1 MSEIDLRYTDKR
13 TVERY
18 MKQGLVDEKAFEKH
32 IKSLP
37 DVAEK
42 GEKLQAEAD
51 GSNPAD
57 QASRSAATALRT
69 AAIFLESRLSG
80 CLPRR

>member
-1 MSEIDLRYTDKR
+1 MTEIDLRYSDKR

-18 MKQGLVDEKAFEKH
+18 IRQGVVDEKAWEKH
-32 IKSLP
+32 LKSLP

-51 GSNPAD
+51 EYILDEDLNEGA
-57 QASRSAATALRT
+57 
-69 AAIFLESRLSG
+69 E
-80 CLPRR
+80 

>member
-18 MKQGLVDEKAFEKH
+18 IRQGQVDEKAWEKH
-32 IKSLP
+32 LKSLP
-37 DVAEK
+37 DVADK

-51 GSNPAD
+51 EYILDEDLNEGA
-57 QASRSAATALRT
+57 
-69 AAIFLESRLSG
+69 E
-80 CLPRR
+80 

>member
-1 MSEIDLRYTDKR
+1 MSDIEIKYTDKR

-18 MKQGLVDEKAFEKH
+18 IKFGLVDEKAFEKH
-32 IKSLP
+32 LKSLP

-51 GSNPAD
+51 EYILDEDLNEGA
-57 QASRSAATALRT
+57 
-69 AAIFLESRLSG
+69 E
-80 CLPRR
+80 

>member
-18 MKQGLVDEKAFEKH
+18 IRQGLVDEKVYEKH

-42 GEKLQAEAD
+42 GERLQAEAD
-51 GSNPAD
+51 EYILDEDLNEGA
-57 QASRSAATALRT
+57 
-69 AAIFLESRLSG
+69 E
-80 CLPRR
+80 

>member
-1 MSEIDLRYTDKR
+1 MSDIDFSRTDKR

-18 MKQGLVDEKAFEKH
+18 IRQGQVDEKAYEKYL
-32 IKSLP
+32 KALP

-51 GSNPAD
+51 EYILDEDLNEGA
-57 QASRSAATALRT
+57 
-69 AAIFLESRLSG
+69 E
-80 CLPRR
+80 

>member
-18 MKQGLVDEKAFEKH
+18 IRQGLVDEKTYEKH

-37 DVAEK
+37 DLAEK
-42 GEKLQAEAD
+42 GERVQAEAD
-51 GSNPAD
+51 EYILDEDLNEGA
-57 QASRSAATALRT
+57 
-69 AAIFLESRLSG
+69 E
-80 CLPRR
+80 